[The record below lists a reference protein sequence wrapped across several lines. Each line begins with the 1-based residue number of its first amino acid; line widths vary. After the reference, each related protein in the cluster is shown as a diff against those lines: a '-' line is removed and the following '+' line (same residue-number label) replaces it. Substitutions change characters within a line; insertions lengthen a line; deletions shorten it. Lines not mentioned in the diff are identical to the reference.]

1 MSRVDGTSVEMVT
14 LLKGASFAPK
24 SQVLPQRVHLLY
36 NTDIADQIFFFFKNQ
51 NDLYFL
57 SAW

>member
-1 MSRVDGTSVEMVT
+1 MSNLSCVDGTSVEMVT

-36 NTDIADQIFFFFKNQ
+36 NTNIAD
-51 NDLYFL
+51 
-57 SAW
+57 